1 MLNKEFVQEIAAMQS
16 RAAQPFVVDGLSRIV
31 VNGQVLTVTPGEHT
45 NFAVRP
51 VRVTQAVEVRDAAS
65 FLAYWGLYSDANSRA
80 FADRDHNKIVA
91 ILDYHE
97 AANEATEQ
105 YARWCKHQVTLQLR
119 YTEEWE
125 TWTKKNGEQMSQADF
140 AEFIED
146 NGPDIIEPKAAAMYE
161 MASNLQAKRDV
172 QFAQAVQLSNG
183 QTQFAY
189 REEINGTW
197 GSDKLQVPTAFK
209 ILIPV
214 YEGQKPV
221 EIIARLRYRIN
232 GGKLAMWYQL
242 LHVDRQEREAFES
255 IVQTLRGDGRSVFI
269 GKP

>member
-1 MLNKEFVQEIAAMQS
+1 MLNKEFVQEIAAMQT

-31 VNGQVLTVTPGEHT
+31 VNGQVVTVPPGNHSQYAPT
-45 NFAVRP
+45 P
-51 VRVTQAVEVRDAAS
+51 VRISQKVEVRDAAS

-80 FADRDHNKIVA
+80 FANRDTNQVVA

-97 AANEATEQ
+97 VGTEAVEQ
-105 YARWCKHQVTLQLR
+105 SPRWGVHSLTLQLR

-125 TWTKKNGEQMSQADF
+125 TWTKKNGEQMTQAEF

-161 MASNLQAKRDV
+161 MASNLQAKREV
-172 QFAQAVQLSNG
+172 EFAQAVQLSNG

-189 REEINGTW
+189 REEIKGTW
-197 GSDKLQVPTAFK
+197 GNGTVQVPTAFK
-209 ILIPV
+209 IAIPV
-214 YEGQKPV
+214 YEGQRAV
-221 EIIARLRYRIN
+221 EIMARLRYRIN

-242 LHVDRQEREAFES
+242 LHIDRQEREAFES
-255 IVQTLRGDGRSVFI
+255 IVRTLRGDGRSVFI